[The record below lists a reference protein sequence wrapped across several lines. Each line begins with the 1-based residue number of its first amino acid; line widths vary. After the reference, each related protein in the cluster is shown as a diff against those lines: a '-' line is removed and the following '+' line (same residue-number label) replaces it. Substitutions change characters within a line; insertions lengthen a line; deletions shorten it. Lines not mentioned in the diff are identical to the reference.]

1 MTLGFG
7 GGVAMALGYG
17 VAVAVAVTLG
27 GFDSGYVGW
36 GLALWP
42 HFSSMIFVGGQKETN
57 CRLF

>member
-1 MTLGFG
+1 
-7 GGVAMALGYG
+7 MALGYG

-42 HFSSMIFVGGQKETN
+42 HLGSVIFVGGKKKIN
-57 CRLF
+57 LRLF

>member
-17 VAVAVAVTLG
+17 VAVAVTLG
-27 GFDSGYVGW
+27 GFDSGHVGW

-42 HFSSMIFVGGQKETN
+42 HLGSVIFVGGKKKTN
-57 CRLF
+57 LRLF